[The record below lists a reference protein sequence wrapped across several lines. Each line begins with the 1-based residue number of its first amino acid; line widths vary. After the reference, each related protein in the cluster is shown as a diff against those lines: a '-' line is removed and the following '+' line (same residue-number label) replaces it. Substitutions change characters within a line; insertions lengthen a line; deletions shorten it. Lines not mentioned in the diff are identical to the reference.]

1 MGDTREALL
10 PDGVVAPI
18 LTPFDA
24 DLSVSHRR
32 MLAHAQSTLD
42 AGCVGL
48 AVFGTTGE
56 ALSVASRER
65 EAALEMLVDGGID
78 PGVVVVGTGL
88 PDLPG
93 TVRLTRHAVDLGCR
107 ACMVLPPFYFKDPTD
122 EGLYRHFAGLIER
135 VNDHRLR
142 VVLYHIPQVAG
153 VGIPTAVAARL
164 RTEFP
169 EQVVGLKDSSG
180 DWATTE
186 AFLDID
192 GLIVWPGAELP
203 LLDALDRG
211 SPGCITATANVNPG
225 PVVEVVR
232 QYGKGGREAAADA
245 MGRARAYRL
254 ALQGQSAIPTMKRLL
269 ALAHDDP
276 TWANVRPPFVEMD
289 EAEGRILMD
298 RLAAI

>member
-1 MGDTREALL
+1 MGGTREALL

-18 LTPFDA
+18 LTPFEA

-107 ACMVLPPFYFKDPTD
+107 ACMVLPPFYFKDPSD

-135 VNDHRLR
+135 VDDHRLR

-153 VGIPTAVAARL
+153 VGIPAAVAARL

-232 QYGKGGREAAADA
+232 RYGAGGRKAAADA
-245 MGRARAYRL
+245 MERARAYRL
-254 ALQGQSAIPTMKRLL
+254 ALQGQPAIPTMKRLL

-276 TWANVRPPFVEMD
+276 TWATVRPPFVEMD